1 MGHWPF
7 KNDGLSY
14 ISLYKDKV
22 SYSFKLGGKDIL
34 FLTGKS
40 KRVDKW
46 V

>member
-34 FLTGKS
+34 LLTVKS